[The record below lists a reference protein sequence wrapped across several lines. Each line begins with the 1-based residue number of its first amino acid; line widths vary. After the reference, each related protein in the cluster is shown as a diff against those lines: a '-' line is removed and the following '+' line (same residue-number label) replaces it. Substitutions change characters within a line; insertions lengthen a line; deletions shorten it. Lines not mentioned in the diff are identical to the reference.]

1 MSPSLL
7 SQRSVVW
14 VEHAEDADSGLLDA
28 IVAYANETNRD
39 PEASPVVM
47 QCAATLKGRS
57 VEALMRRNNIPVDT
71 VPKLDKAKDKLNY
84 VYQQFQS
91 RGRRIDPQAAQQLVN
106 VLGDHVGELAAMIRQ
121 LCFDFDDDPM
131 RVNRVNQYLTGNPK
145 VTGFNVADLAMGGKT
160 ARAVIALRSALA
172 QGTEPIALI
181 GALALQMR
189 NLAKAAAIR
198 QGDISKTKAA
208 VNEWALRTANGRLG
222 GWTSQG
228 ISACMQRLAWA
239 DEQCKSRGG
248 DPIYAL
254 ENTIELIGAKGIQ

>member
-1 MSPSLL
+1 
-7 SQRSVVW
+7 
-14 VEHAEDADSGLLDA
+14 
-28 IVAYANETNRD
+28 
-39 PEASPVVM
+39 
-47 QCAATLKGRS
+47 
-57 VEALMRRNNIPVDT
+57 
-71 VPKLDKAKDKLNY
+71 
-84 VYQQFQS
+84 
-91 RGRRIDPQAAQQLVN
+91 
-106 VLGDHVGELAAMIRQ
+106 
-121 LCFDFDDDPM
+121 
-131 RVNRVNQYLTGNPK
+131 
-145 VTGFNVADLAMGGKT
+145 MGGKT

-181 GALALQMR
+181 GALALQ
-189 NLAKAAAIR
+189 NAQPR
-198 QGDISKTKAA
+198 QSRGHSSRGHLENQAA

>member
-1 MSPSLL
+1 
-7 SQRSVVW
+7 
-14 VEHAEDADSGLLDA
+14 
-28 IVAYANETNRD
+28 
-39 PEASPVVM
+39 
-47 QCAATLKGRS
+47 
-57 VEALMRRNNIPVDT
+57 
-71 VPKLDKAKDKLNY
+71 
-84 VYQQFQS
+84 
-91 RGRRIDPQAAQQLVN
+91 
-106 VLGDHVGELAAMIRQ
+106 
-121 LCFDFDDDPM
+121 
-131 RVNRVNQYLTGNPK
+131 
-145 VTGFNVADLAMGGKT
+145 
-160 ARAVIALRSALA
+160 
-172 QGTEPIALI
+172 
-181 GALALQMR
+181 MR